1 MKPYIDMYRRWI
13 AVPGIQAADIAVLSA
28 LYAHADRDGVCTAT
42 QGELAE
48 ELGQSRAWF
57 NAVLKGLQEPPA
69 ALVCAQPRRGLR
81 GFAYRLMGMEGV
93 TAGMSCQPADT
104 GGSPAGFSLE
114 SQNPESSSSQSD
126 GDLAGREIGR
136 RDGALPADWRPDA
149 ADLAWAAQERPEVD
163 AGRVSAKFVAW
174 CRKAHARNGYCPPDP
189 GAAWRRW
196 ILRELVAPAD
206 ASADPAADPAVER
219 SALKRPDVRP
229 SAAEASLSS
238 PSALRNHRREPRHDR
253 RSILPRSGSAP
264 DVSSNAAVRN
274 RETLAALRLRL
285 AGQS

>member
-57 NAVLKGLQEPPA
+57 NAVLKSLQGSPA
-69 ALVCAQPRRGLR
+69 ALVCARPRRGLR
-81 GFAYRLMGMEGV
+81 GFAYQLMGMEGV
-93 TAGMSCQPADT
+93 TAGMPCQPADI
-104 GGSPAGFSLE
+104 GGSPAGFSLD
-114 SQNPESSSSQSD
+114 SQNLESSSSQS
-126 GDLAGREIGR
+126 GGKIGSGEMTR
-136 RDGALPADWRPDA
+136 PDGALPADWQPDA

-163 AGRVSAKFVAW
+163 AGRVTAKFVAW
-174 CRKAHARNGYCPPDP
+174 CRKAHTRNGYRPPDP

-196 ILRELVAPAD
+196 IARELVAPAD
-206 ASADPAADPAVER
+206 ASGDPAAKPSCAKPSSAEAPTAV
-219 SALKRPDVRP
+219 P
-229 SAAEASLSS
+229 SAV
-238 PSALRNHRREPRHDR
+238 PHHRREPRHDR
-253 RSILPRSGSAP
+253 RSVLPRSGSAP
-264 DVSSNAAVRN
+264 DAGVRN

>member
-57 NAVLKGLQEPPA
+57 NAVLKGLQEPSA

-81 GFAYRLMGMEGV
+81 GFAYRLTGMEGV
-93 TAGMSCQPADT
+93 TAGLSCQPADS
-104 GGSPAGFSLE
+104 GGSPAGFSFD
-114 SQNPESSSSQSD
+114 SQNPESSSSQSGGED
-126 GDLAGREIGR
+126 PRQ
-136 RDGALPADWRPDA
+136 DGALPADWQPDA
-149 ADLAWAAQERPEVD
+149 GDLAWAAQERPEVD
-163 AGRVSAKFVAW
+163 AGRVTAKFVAW
-174 CRKAHARNGYCPPDP
+174 CRKAHARNGYRPADP

-206 ASADPAADPAVER
+206 ASREP
-219 SALKRPDVRP
+219 
-229 SAAEASLSS
+229 AAEASPSTAI
-238 PSALRNHRREPRHDR
+238 PSAIRNHRREPRHDR
-253 RSILPRSGSAP
+253 RSVLPRSGSAP
-264 DVSSNAAVRN
+264 DASSNAAVRN

>member
-1 MKPYIDMYRRWI
+1 MYRRWI

-57 NAVLKGLQEPPA
+57 NAVLKGLQAPSA
-69 ALVCAQPRRGLR
+69 ALVCAQSRRGLR
-81 GFAYRLMGMEGV
+81 GFAYRLTGMEGV
-93 TAGMSCQPADT
+93 TAGLSCQPADI

-114 SQNPESSSSQSD
+114 SQNPDSSSSQSGGKD
-126 GDLAGREIGR
+126 ARQDE
-136 RDGALPADWRPDA
+136 ALPADWQPDA
-149 ADLAWAAQERPEVD
+149 ADLAWAALERPEVD
-163 AGRVSAKFVAW
+163 AGRVTAKFVAW
-174 CRKAHARNGYCPPDP
+174 CRKAHTRNGYRPPDP

-196 ILRELVAPAD
+196 ILRELVAP
-206 ASADPAADPAVER
+206 
-219 SALKRPDVRP
+219 PDVSRDP
-229 SAAEASLSS
+229 AAEASPSI
-238 PSALRNHRREPRHDR
+238 PSAVRNHRREPRHDR

-264 DVSSNAAVRN
+264 DAGSNAAIRN

>member
-1 MKPYIDMYRRWI
+1 MKSYIDMYRRWI

-57 NAVLKGLQEPPA
+57 NAVLKSLQGSSA
-69 ALVCAQPRRGLR
+69 SLVCAKPRRGLR
-81 GFAYRLMGMEGV
+81 GFAYQLVGMEGV
-93 TAGMSCQPADT
+93 TAGLSCQPADM

-114 SQNPESSSSQSD
+114 SQNPESSSSPS
-126 GDLAGREIGR
+126 GGEMATGKMGL
-136 RDGALPADWRPDA
+136 RDGALPVDWQPDA

-163 AGRVSAKFVAW
+163 AGRVTAKFVAW
-174 CRKAHARNGYCPPDP
+174 CRKAHARNGYRPPDP

-196 ILRELVAPAD
+196 ILRELVAPTD
-206 ASADPAADPAVER
+206 EPRDPATEP
-219 SALKRPDVRP
+219 SPSIP
-229 SAAEASLSS
+229 SAI
-238 PSALRNHRREPRHDR
+238 RNHRREPRHDR
-253 RSILPRSGSAP
+253 RSVLPRSGSAP
-264 DVSSNAAVRN
+264 DAASNAAVRN

>member
-1 MKPYIDMYRRWI
+1 MYRRWI

-57 NAVLKGLQEPPA
+57 NAVLKGLQEPSA

-81 GFAYRLMGMEGV
+81 GFAYRLTGMEGV
-93 TAGMSCQPADT
+93 TAGMSCQPADS
-104 GGSPAGFSLE
+104 GGSPAGFSYD
-114 SQNPESSSSQSD
+114 SQNPESSSSQP
-126 GDLAGREIGR
+126 GGETVRQ
-136 RDGALPADWRPDA
+136 DGALPADWQPSA

-163 AGRVSAKFVAW
+163 AGRVTAKFVAW
-174 CRKAHARNGYCPPDP
+174 CRKAHVRNGYRPPDP

-196 ILRELVAPAD
+196 ILRELVAPPD
-206 ASADPAADPAVER
+206 AAHDPAGMAPSVE
-219 SALKRPDVRP
+219 P
-229 SAAEASLSS
+229 SAFI
-238 PSALRNHRREPRHDR
+238 PSAVRNHRREPRHDR
-253 RSILPRSGSAP
+253 RSVLPRSGSAP
-264 DVSSNAAVRN
+264 DASSNAGVRN

>member
-1 MKPYIDMYRRWI
+1 MYRRWI

-57 NAVLKGLQEPPA
+57 NAVLKGLQAPSA

-81 GFAYRLMGMEGV
+81 GFAYRLTGMEGV
-93 TAGMSCQPADT
+93 TAGLSCQPADI

-114 SQNPESSSSQSD
+114 SLNPESSSSRSGG
-126 GDLAGREIGR
+126 GDARQDE
-136 RDGALPADWRPDA
+136 ALPADWQPDA

-163 AGRVSAKFVAW
+163 AGRVTAKFVAW
-174 CRKAHARNGYCPPDP
+174 CRKAHTRNGYRPPDP

-196 ILRELVAPAD
+196 ILRELVAP
-206 ASADPAADPAVER
+206 
-219 SALKRPDVRP
+219 PDVSRDP
-229 SAAEASLSS
+229 AAEASPSI
-238 PSALRNHRREPRHDR
+238 PSAIRNHRREPRHDR
-253 RSILPRSGSAP
+253 RSVLPRSGSAP
-264 DVSSNAAVRN
+264 DAASNAAVRN

>member
-57 NAVLKGLQEPPA
+57 NAVLKGLQGSPA
-69 ALVCAQPRRGLR
+69 PLVCAQPRRGLR
-81 GFAYRLMGMEGV
+81 GFAYRLTGMEGV
-93 TAGMSCQPADT
+93 TAGMSCQPADI
-104 GGSPAGFSLE
+104 GGSPAGFSLD
-114 SQNPESSSSQSD
+114 SQNPESSSSPSD
-126 GDLAGREIGR
+126 GEMDRQ
-136 RDGALPADWRPDA
+136 DGALPAGWQPDA
-149 ADLAWAAQERPEVD
+149 GDLAWAAQERPEVD
-163 AGRVSAKFVAW
+163 AGRVTAKFVAW
-174 CRKAHARNGYCPPDP
+174 CRKAHARNGYRPPDP

-196 ILRELVAPAD
+196 ILRELVAPPD
-206 ASADPAADPAVER
+206 MPRDP
-219 SALKRPDVRP
+219 
-229 SAAEASLSS
+229 AAEASPSI
-238 PSALRNHRREPRHDR
+238 PSALRHPRREPRHDR
-253 RSILPRSGSAP
+253 RSVLPRSGSAP
-264 DVSSNAAVRN
+264 DAAVRN

>member
-13 AVPGIQAADIAVLSA
+13 AMPGIQAADIAVLSA

-57 NAVLKGLQEPPA
+57 NAVLKGLQAPSA
-69 ALVCAQPRRGLR
+69 ALVCAQSRRGLR
-81 GFAYRLMGMEGV
+81 GFAYRLTGMEGV
-93 TAGMSCQPADT
+93 TAGMSCQPADI

-114 SQNPESSSSQSD
+114 SQNPESSSSQSGGQD
-126 GDLAGREIGR
+126 ARQDE
-136 RDGALPADWRPDA
+136 ALPADWQPDA

-163 AGRVSAKFVAW
+163 AGRVTAKFVAW
-174 CRKAHARNGYCPPDP
+174 CRKAHTRNGYRPPDP

-196 ILRELVAPAD
+196 ILRELVAP
-206 ASADPAADPAVER
+206 
-219 SALKRPDVRP
+219 PDVSRDP
-229 SAAEASLSS
+229 AAEASPSI
-238 PSALRNHRREPRHDR
+238 PSAIRNHRREPRHDR
-253 RSILPRSGSAP
+253 RSVPPRSGSASDP
-264 DVSSNAAVRN
+264 ASNAAVRN

>member
-13 AVPGIQAADIAVLSA
+13 AMPGIQAADIAVLSA

-57 NAVLKGLQEPPA
+57 NAVLKGLQAPSA
-69 ALVCAQPRRGLR
+69 ALVCAQSRRGLR
-81 GFAYRLMGMEGV
+81 GFAYRLTGMEGV
-93 TAGMSCQPADT
+93 TAGMSCQPADI

-114 SQNPESSSSQSD
+114 SQNPESSSQSGGQD
-126 GDLAGREIGR
+126 ARQDE
-136 RDGALPADWRPDA
+136 ALPADWQPDA

-163 AGRVSAKFVAW
+163 AGRVTAKFVAW
-174 CRKAHARNGYCPPDP
+174 CRKAHTRNGYRPPDP

-196 ILRELVAPAD
+196 ILRELVAPPD
-206 ASADPAADPAVER
+206 LSRDP
-219 SALKRPDVRP
+219 
-229 SAAEASLSS
+229 AAEASPSI
-238 PSALRNHRREPRHDR
+238 PSAIRNHRREPRHDR
-253 RSILPRSGSAP
+253 RSVPPRSGSAS
-264 DVSSNAAVRN
+264 DAASNAAVRN
-274 RETLAALRLRL
+274 RETLTALRLRL